1 MSIKEEIGRKIATAR
16 KNKQL
21 TIRALS
27 EKTKTLSIPRISNWE
42 QGLRS
47 PGPVEAKLLAEHL
60 DVSASYLLGLT
71 SNPSGELPLK
81 ISSVPLLPFK
91 NIHAILN
98 DKKMEFDDT
107 QAIIVQPPSNRDY
120 SISNVI
126 ATIFLDE
133 SMEPDFNK
141 NDLLLIDSKKQP
153 KPGDYVLVL
162 LKEKSQ
168 TVFRQYS
175 ENNDEKCLFQ
185 LIASN
190 PLWPITIIKKKAEA
204 EIIGTLIEHRRC
216 YA

>member
-16 KNKQL
+16 KDKQL

-60 DVSASYLLGLT
+60 DVSASYLLGL
-71 SNPSGELPLK
+71 SAHPSGELPSK
-81 ISSVPLLPFK
+81 IGSVPLLPLK
-91 NIHAILN
+91 NIHTILRGKN
-98 DKKMEFDDT
+98 VKFDDT
-107 QAIIVQPPSNRDY
+107 QTIIVQPRSNHDY
-120 SISNVI
+120 SLSNVI
-126 ATIFLDE
+126 ATTLLDE

-141 NDLLLIDSKKQP
+141 NDLLLIDCKKRP
-153 KPGDYVLVL
+153 NPGDYVLVL
-162 LKEKSQ
+162 LKERNQ

-185 LIASN
+185 LISSN
-190 PLWPITIIKKKAEA
+190 QLWPITIIKKKAEA
-204 EIIGTLIEHRRC
+204 EVIGTLIEHRR
-216 YA
+216 YYG